1 MDQAIIKLIE
11 HAPQSVAILAAVYMM
26 LRHFATQKSECHEWQ
41 ERQSASTRELCDKLN
56 NTLAETNKIVAQ
68 CSVGYQRC
76 EKAYRKLIDADI
88 IDDDSN
94 DGKSRR
100 SE

>member
-26 LRHFATQKSECHEWQ
+26 LRHFATQKTECHEWQ
-41 ERQSASTRELCDKLN
+41 EKQSASTRELCDKLN
-56 NTLAETNKIVAQ
+56 NTLSETNKIVAQ

-76 EKAYRKLIDADI
+76 ERAYHKLLERGE
-88 IDDDSN
+88 IDDESN
-94 DGKSRR
+94 DKMR
-100 SE
+100 